1 MRLKQLLGVILLLV
15 ATATAAAAASQ
26 LTDLN
31 VAGNGNVTT
40 VTFRANGTF
49 THNEYRPTDN
59 LLLVDLAGVAPARFA
74 GLGLQLPFAHRA
86 SDPRRVVPGQ
96 HAVAAASGAPG
107 GTDAPSPGVV
117 RGHSLRGWPA
127 AGVP

>member
-1 MRLKQLLGVILLLV
+1 AKRESVQGHGRRARYGPTPRVRRDEMRLKQLLGVILLLV

-59 LLLVDLAGVAPARFA
+59 LVLVDLAGVAPARFA
-74 GLGLQLPFAHRA
+74 GVMKDVHL
-86 SDPRRVVPGQ
+86 
-96 HAVAAASGAPG
+96 
-107 GTDAPSPGVV
+107 PGV
-117 RGHSLRGWPA
+117 SS
-127 AGVP
+127 